1 MLPNIGPKSIASLTA
16 FDGSTLLSACICV
29 HLRFQLLASCGPHP
43 GSWSAQTWRSSA
55 VRIAARNWNRRCT
68 LMHADEIVR
77 NWGAVPGV
85 RAWRGPSDPHESRK
99 TLIHGSNNWTM
110 RDGLSSEIDFL
121 AIPTMS
127 YPAAL
132 RLTHRPRTTVM
143 PTFVGMTPSGICIAN
158 LRNPANH
165 EDSCQAANFV
175 SPCPSYC
182 QQPSRGLVHR
192 CPSVDQAT
200 GRAKRVSTISQ
211 PGIKRP
217 HRLGLMVPTQSIGDD
232 CEFGIIPSRWPA
244 AVSGARVRDLIPTA
258 RKTDSRGIPNCA

>member
-1 MLPNIGPKSIASLTA
+1 
-16 FDGSTLLSACICV
+16 
-29 HLRFQLLASCGPHP
+29 
-43 GSWSAQTWRSSA
+43 
-55 VRIAARNWNRRCT
+55 
-68 LMHADEIVR
+68 MHADEIVQ

-132 RLTHRPRTTVM
+132 RLTHRPRSTVM
-143 PTFVGMTPSGICIAN
+143 PTFVGMMPSGICIAN

-165 EDSCQAANFV
+165 KDSCQAANFA
-175 SPCPSYC
+175 SPCPPNC
-182 QQPSRGLVHR
+182 QRPSRGLVHW

-217 HRLGLMVPTQSIGDD
+217 HRLGLMVPTQSIGNDG
-232 CEFGIIPSRWPA
+232 EFGWFRLRNAPGRWPA
-244 AVSGARVRDLIPTA
+244 GVSGARVRDLTRGA
-258 RKTDSRGIPNCA
+258 ALCWYRGIGECPRSARERLIHGHAAGERVHDTPRCCSNARIMATDTVSIISLSLNSMP